1 MRGFWAFMLLIFG
14 FPNTFTMSDQA
25 ILFKTL
31 AAGGLKIFYRE
42 TGPAGAPTVLLLHG
56 YPTSSFMY
64 RNLFPALNRHFHVI
78 APDLP
83 GFGFSDAPGHDV
95 FEYSFD
101 HLARVMQG
109 FIDGLGLKRFAVYIF
124 DYGAPVGLR
133 LCVANPEKIAGV
145 ITQNGNA
152 YEEGLS
158 TGWNPIQKYW
168 QDPSQENRYA
178 LKEFLQIEA
187 TKYQYQHGASDVAL
201 IAPET
206 YTLDQ
211 HFLDRPGNVEIQL
224 DLLMDYQNNVKLYP
238 RFHEYFRKYQP
249 PLLAVWGNRDP
260 YFLPPGAEAYKRDN
274 PNATVKFYDTGH
286 FALETHAAE
295 IGQDVLGFL
304 LTRVF
309 PAESGVRPAGGVRP
323 ADVVVRSSPFSV
335 KESIDRLEGFLKQQG
350 ATIYARIDQQSELDK
365 VGLKLGP
372 LEYLLFGNPKAGGP
386 VMQENPVAA
395 IALPLKVIAWED
407 ADKKVWVAY
416 YSGDAIVA
424 GFGLPAAVGGPLHLD
439 GLIGKVLNAGPAV

>member
-1 MRGFWAFMLLIFG
+1 
-14 FPNTFTMSDQA
+14 MSEQA
-25 ILFKTL
+25 ILYKTISVE
-31 AAGGLKIFYRE
+31 GLRIFYRE
-42 TGPAGAPTVLLLHG
+42 TGPSAAPTVLLLHG
-56 YPTSSFMY
+56 YPASSFMY
-64 RNLFPALNRHFHVI
+64 RNLFPVLNRHFHVI

-101 HLARVMQG
+101 RLARVMQA
-109 FIDGLGLKRFAVYIF
+109 FIDALGMKRFAVYIF

-133 LCVANPEKIAGV
+133 LCLANPEKIAGI

-158 TGWNPIQKYW
+158 TGWNTIQKYW

-178 LKEFLQIEA
+178 LKEFLTLGA
-187 TKYQYQHGASDVAL
+187 TKVQYQQGASDPAL

-224 DLLMDYQNNVKLYP
+224 DLLKDYQSNVRMYP
-238 RFHEYFRKYQP
+238 RFQEYFRTSQP

-260 YFLPPGAEAYKRDN
+260 YFLPQGAEAYKRDN

-286 FALETHAAE
+286 FALETHAAA

-304 LTRVF
+304 QKLF
-309 PAESGVRPAGGVRP
+309 PVAGGVHP
-323 ADVVVRSSPFSV
+323 ADVVVRASPYSV
-335 KESIDRLEGFLKQQG
+335 KESISRLQDFLKQQG
-350 ATIYARIDQQSELDK
+350 VTIYARIDQQRELAR
-365 VGLKLGP
+365 VGLPVGA
-372 LEYLLFGNPKAGGP
+372 LEYLLFGNPKGGGP

-407 ADKKVWVAY
+407 AAKKVWVAY
-416 YSGDAIVA
+416 YSGDSVA
-424 GFGLPAAVGGPLHLD
+424 ASFGISARAAAPLHID
-439 GLIGKVLNAGPAV
+439 GLIDKLF